1 MAKLIEDY
9 LKDLTAFT
17 ITDGAVENVLLTV
30 GVESGTDVESLTVKQ
45 KDLCTA
51 YTYLWC
57 ATTPTISGSVED
69 ADSGWSHREGGMQY
83 SAYDKRLL
91 RRMALDIL
99 AKYGIRPAKSTIQIA
114 PRGMRVFPGR
124 K

>member
-1 MAKLIEDY
+1 MAKLIEEY
-9 LKDLTAFT
+9 LKDLTAFD
-17 ITDGAVENVLLTV
+17 ITEGAIGNVLIQA
-30 GVESGTDVESLTVKQ
+30 GVTAGSTVESLSVKQ
-45 KDLCTA
+45 LDLCTA

-69 ADSGWSHREGGMQY
+69 ADSGWSHREGGKQT

-99 AKYGIRPAKSTIQIA
+99 AKYGIRPMKSTVQVSLG
-114 PRGMRVFPGR
+114 GMRVFPKG